1 METINNKPNKNLI
14 RTSMETSEDVK
25 EEKWIET
32 KKKKTTKKK
41 GKRKKKEKKKKKC
54 LKGQITYEILQN
66 YGGELSHEGYHG
78 NHQGCAI
85 KHL

>member
-32 KKKKTTKKK
+32 KKKKTTKKREK
-41 GKRKKKEKKKKKC
+41 EKKRRKRKK
-54 LKGQITYEILQN
+54 YV
-66 YGGELSHEGYHG
+66 
-78 NHQGCAI
+78 
-85 KHL
+85 